1 MPDRYPDDSA
11 QTAESLARLA
21 AIVDSSDDAIVSKTL
36 DGVVTSWNRAAE
48 RIFGWTAAEAIGR
61 HIKFIIPPE
70 RHAEEE
76 DVLARIR
83 RGERVDHFDTVR
95 VHKDGRWVDV
105 SVTVSPV
112 NDAGGRIVGASKIA
126 RDIRDRRYNQLTAAR
141 MAAIVDSSDD
151 GIVSKTLDGVITS
164 WNKSAERIFGWSAEE
179 AVGRNIKLIIP
190 PERHAEEDD
199 VLARIHRG
207 ERVDHFDTVRVRKDG
222 RFVDVS
228 ITVSPLKDASGRIVG
243 ASKIARDI
251 TERRRMEEIRNR
263 LLAAEQAARQQ
274 AESLSRSKDELL
286 ATVSHE
292 LRTPL
297 NAIFGWSRMLQ
308 TANLDEAQRVRAVNA
323 IVRSAAAQARLVE
336 DLLDLSRIV
345 TGRMRLD
352 VQAVD
357 INMVIDAAL
366 EVIRPAASAKAIALT
381 TALDRSIGT
390 LQGAPDRLQQ
400 IVWNIA
406 MNAVKFTPRGG
417 RVDVATKRSHE
428 NVEIVVADTGEGIAP
443 DLLPHIFEPFRQ
455 EDSSST
461 RAHGGLG
468 LGLALVRQ
476 LVEVHGGSVYAE
488 SPGKGQGTTVTVRLP
503 LEAPRVEPRSQGADA
518 EARPALGGVSVLV
531 VDDDPEALD
540 MTATILR
547 EKGAEVRTVSSAF
560 RAYELIETWPPDVVL
575 ADLAMPGEDGFMLAR
590 AMRAAFARRGVSV
603 PLIAV
608 TAYGSAESRARALE
622 AGFDVFLTKP
632 IDPLQLASAVVQVS
646 QRAS

>member
-36 DGVVTSWNRAAE
+36 DGVVTFWNRAAE

>member
-1 MPDRYPDDSA
+1 
-11 QTAESLARLA
+11 
-21 AIVDSSDDAIVSKTL
+21 
-36 DGVVTSWNRAAE
+36 
-48 RIFGWTAAEAIGR
+48 
-61 HIKFIIPPE
+61 
-70 RHAEEE
+70 
-76 DVLARIR
+76 
-83 RGERVDHFDTVR
+83 
-95 VHKDGRWVDV
+95 
-105 SVTVSPV
+105 
-112 NDAGGRIVGASKIA
+112 
-126 RDIRDRRYNQLTAAR
+126 
-141 MAAIVDSSDD
+141 
-151 GIVSKTLDGVITS
+151 
-164 WNKSAERIFGWSAEE
+164 
-179 AVGRNIKLIIP
+179 
-190 PERHAEEDD
+190 
-199 VLARIHRG
+199 
-207 ERVDHFDTVRVRKDG
+207 VRKDG